1 MRARVLA
8 LLALALVIVA
18 GLGLGSWSVGRAAS
32 TPVKPWPLAS
42 ITLSPRLY
50 SSLVG
55 RDGYYSFEAFRF
67 IPPNVT
73 PIVIKVATL
82 APFYNS
88 SLTPY
93 NSTVDIPPGN
103 YSLILMQVSVNES
116 GGPQY
121 DRALYIYA
129 NGTPVFWGSTQ
140 EILNSTAYVDLTL
153 FENLLQG
160 PVKFQIVLPNW
171 CVPKL
176 KLTGH
181 YNVNVTLYLYPGP
194 RPAGLPNE
202 FIPLFLNNFGYSRAF
217 LTGSNDYAEYTVHI
231 PNGTYRAW
239 LLLYEEGGAYDEF
252 WYTNIP
258 AVRYIKVYYNGR
270 LAGIV
275 NPFETIYT
283 GGIDLFWWK
292 PVTSVNTLAFHTPD
306 IIDLTPMLAYGLN
319 ATIAVH
325 VADLLQ
331 SMEAMG
337 VPGKDFQWTIAGVL
351 MLWVNSSN
359 PLISAQPLVQHVRY
373 MDTGATI
380 MTQSYMGYY
389 FQEGASYSI
398 NYTSLLQ
405 FEHGSEWVTV
415 AQRGVTDVYQAYNY
429 AGTFAYNY
437 LDEEFSETSVAT
449 GYEPY
454 TLALSGNW
462 PVTLYF
468 DFVVIPITPP
478 TTYPFNATYA
488 QNGSITLTPSYSL
501 SYAWQGYNESL
512 QLSYDLYAVGGFSG
526 IIEFI
531 SPTGAI
537 LISLTSNNA
546 LTTKALTAT
555 MLVNGM
561 GFTEN
566 VYLEGLQNSTVN
578 MAGYLIAN
586 QFSYQLINGGIPGA
600 GDPAGS
606 LGTSAQS
613 ASASLITR
621 PNGKAQAVKGLD
633 EIILL
638 KARLLKLELR
648 AL

>member
-1 MRARVLA
+1 MRAKALA
-8 LLALALVIVA
+8 VVIAGFLLALAFVPALAVSQGQA
-18 GLGLGSWSVGRAAS
+18 SV
-32 TPVKPWPLAS
+32 PVRPPLTL
-42 ITLSPRLY
+42 TLSPALY
-50 SSLVG
+50 RDLVG
-55 RDGYYSFEAFRF
+55 RDGYYSFEAFRYV
-67 IPPNVT
+67 PPNVT
-73 PIVIKVATL
+73 PIVVKVATM

-93 NSTVDIPPGN
+93 NATVDIPPGN

-116 GGPQY
+116 GGIQY

-171 CVPKL
+171 IVPKL
-176 KLTGH
+176 GINGH

-194 RPAGLPNE
+194 RPQGLPNK

-217 LTGSNDYAEYTVHI
+217 LTGSNDYAAYQVEV

-239 LLLYEEGGAYDEF
+239 LILYEEGGAYDEF

-292 PVTSVNTLAFHTPD
+292 PVTSINTLAFHTPD
-306 IIDLTPMLAYGLN
+306 IIDLTPLLAYGLN

-325 VADLLQ
+325 VADLQ
-331 SMEAMG
+331 ASMQTMG
-337 VPGKDFQWTIAGVL
+337 VSGNEFQWTIAGVL
-351 MLWVNSSN
+351 ALWVNESN
-359 PLISAQPLVQHVRY
+359 PMTSASVLVQHVRY
-373 MDTGATI
+373 MDTGPAI
-380 MTQSYMGYY
+380 MNPGVSGLY

-398 NYTSLLQ
+398 NYTSVLN
-405 FEHGSEWVTV
+405 FEHGSEWVTT
-415 AQRGVTDVYQAYNY
+415 AQRGTTTVLQEYNY
-429 AGTFAYNY
+429 PGTYAYNY
-437 LDEEFSETSVAT
+437 LDEEFSEESMAT

-454 TLALSGNW
+454 SLSLGGNW
-462 PVTLYF
+462 PVTLYY
-468 DFVVIPITPP
+468 DYILVPITSP

-488 QNGSITLTPSYSL
+488 QNGSIALSPSYYL
-501 SYAWQGYNESL
+501 TYAWPGYNLSL
-512 QLSYDLYAVGGFSG
+512 DMSYNLYAVGGFSG

-537 LISLTSNNA
+537 LVALTSNNA
-546 LTTKALTAT
+546 LTEKTLTAT
-555 MLVNGM
+555 MLVNGT
-561 GFTEN
+561 GFTES
-566 VYLEGLQNSTVN
+566 VFLEGLQNSTTQT
-578 MAGYLIAN
+578 AGYLIAN
-586 QFSYQLINGGIPGA
+586 QFSYQLVGGGLPGSA
-600 GDPAGS
+600 TSGHVTASVRAVGADVS
-606 LGTSAQS
+606 RSRTLGTSPRDEA
-613 ASASLITR
+613 LLVKRGFMTR
-621 PNGKAQAVKGLD
+621 
-633 EIILL
+633 IL
-638 KARLLKLELR
+638 RLL
-648 AL
+648 

>member
-1 MRARVLA
+1 MRGILAAGALA
-8 LLALALVIVA
+8 LLAIIAAALAAPASALVA
-18 GLGLGSWSVGRAAS
+18 RPPGGAAAPQPSQPYGAPRA
-32 TPVKPWPLAS
+32 LS
-42 ITLSPRLY
+42 IAVSPRL
-50 SSLVG
+50 LDEAGG

-67 IPPNVT
+67 VPPNVT
-73 PIVIKVATL
+73 PVVIKVATM

-93 NSTVDIPPGN
+93 NATVYVPPGN
-103 YSLILMQVSVNES
+103 YSLILMQVSINES

-129 NGTPVFWGSTQ
+129 NGTPIFWGSTQ
-140 EILNSTAYVDLTL
+140 EILNSTAFVDLTL

-176 KLTGH
+176 GLTGH

-194 RPAGLPNE
+194 RPQGLPNK
-202 FIPLFLNNFGYSRAF
+202 FIPLFLNSFGYSRAF
-217 LTGSNDYAEYTVHI
+217 LTGSDDYAAWRVQI

-239 LLLYEEGGAYDEF
+239 LVLYEEGGAYDEF

-283 GGIDLFWWK
+283 GGINLFWWK

-306 IIDLTPMLAYGLN
+306 IIDLTPMLAFGLN

-325 VADLLQ
+325 VADLLA
-331 SMEAMG
+331 SMQAMG
-337 VPGKDFQWTIAGVL
+337 VPGGAFQWTIGAVL
-351 MLWVNSSN
+351 ALWVNESN
-359 PLISAQPLVQHVRY
+359 PMVSAEVLAQHVRY
-373 MDTGATI
+373 VDSGPTI
-380 MTQSYMGYY
+380 MVPGYEGLY

-398 NYTSLLQ
+398 NYTSLLE

-415 AQRGVTDVYQAYNY
+415 AQRGATSVLQEYNY
-429 AGTFAYNY
+429 AGTYAYNY
-437 LDEEFSETSVAT
+437 LDEEFSETSEAY

-454 TLALSGNW
+454 ELSLGGDW
-462 PVTLYF
+462 PVALYF
-468 DFVVIPITPP
+468 DYVIVPITPP
-478 TTYPFNATYA
+478 TVYPFNATYA
-488 QNGSITLTPSYSL
+488 QNGSITLSPSYYI
-501 SYAWQGYNESL
+501 SYSWQGYNESL
-512 QLSYDLYAVGGFSG
+512 SLSYDLYAVGGFSG

-546 LTTKALTAT
+546 FTAKSLSAT
-555 MLVNGM
+555 MLVDGR
-561 GFTEN
+561 GFEESAL
-566 VYLEGLQNSTVN
+566 LEGLQNSTTHL
-578 MAGYLIAN
+578 AGYLVAN
-586 QFSYQLINGGIPGA
+586 QFSYQLVNGGLP
-600 GDPAGS
+600 
-606 LGTSAQS
+606 
-613 ASASLITR
+613 
-621 PNGKAQAVKGLD
+621 
-633 EIILL
+633 
-638 KARLLKLELR
+638 
-648 AL
+648 